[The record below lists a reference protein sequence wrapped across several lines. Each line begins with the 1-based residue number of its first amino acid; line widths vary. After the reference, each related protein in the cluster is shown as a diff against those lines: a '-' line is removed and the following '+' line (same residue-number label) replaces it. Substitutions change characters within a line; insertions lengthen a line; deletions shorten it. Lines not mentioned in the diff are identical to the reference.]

1 MKIMLKSSSYLWDP
15 DIYLYEGDIFSVRWY
30 SVLFILGF
38 IIGRFLVVGA
48 YKREKKYDTT
58 VDLQMLYMVFGILI
72 GSRIGHVIFYE
83 PEILS
88 RGIIEVLS
96 FWKGGLASHGAAI
109 GILSGMAIY
118 SFKVV
123 VNDFRIKIKDR
134 LRRGYN
140 YLQVMDRM
148 IIAVAI
154 GCSLIRMGNFVN
166 SETIGLQT
174 QNSYGV
180 LFVNPT
186 EERIKN
192 QLPFVKKVSFEE
204 TGKFYKNGQPFLNT
218 KIFFDNEEYKETR
231 IKNSIKKS
239 LNYLHPQNVYSN
251 STVINPYKDE
261 VKYQFKR
268 NISDFYMEYET
279 VGIYRH
285 PAQLYESL
293 TYLII
298 GIIMFIIL
306 KKYQLN
312 LRHGSLLA
320 FFFISAFL
328 GRFILEYFKENQINN
343 ELYKLNNL
351 LGLNLNLG
359 QLLSIPFVVFGVYL
373 FLRNI
378 KKDPFLS

>member
-1 MKIMLKSSSYLWDP
+1 MLKSSSYLWDP
-15 DIYLYEGDIFSVRWY
+15 DVYLYEGDMFSVRWY

-148 IIAVAI
+148 IIAIAI

-218 KIFFDNEEYKETR
+218 KIFFDNEEYKEAR

-268 NISDFYMEYET
+268 NTSDFYMEYET
-279 VGIYRH
+279 VGVYRH

-298 GIIMFIIL
+298 GVIMFIIL

>member
-15 DIYLYEGDIFSVRWY
+15 DIYLYEGDMFSVRWY
-30 SVLFILGF
+30 SILFILGF

-218 KIFFDNEEYKETR
+218 KIFFDNEEFKETR

-268 NISDFYMEYET
+268 STSDFYMEYET
-279 VGIYRH
+279 VGVYRH